1 MLQPKLYAILL
12 AGALTLALGIA
23 QAADS
28 PTERVRNTID
38 RILVVI
44 ADTSLDWQERH
55 RRISEIV
62 DSAFDF
68 RSMSQSVLATNWKTA
83 SPAEREQ
90 FVEFFSDYLENT
102 YMEKIDGHG
111 SAQVEYLDERIK
123 GDRAIVDTVIVDGGR
138 RIPVSYRLHLNDGV
152 WYAYDVVIEGVS
164 LVSNY
169 RDVYVGV
176 IQRQGLTGL
185 LNQLEQKIKVQKQRQ
200 GETSG

>member
-1 MLQPKLYAILL
+1 MSRTQISRYLVAALLLL
-12 AGALTLALGIA
+12 AASFVN
-23 QAADS
+23 AAAT
-28 PTERVRNTID
+28 PTDRVRNTVD
-38 RILVVI
+38 RILAVI
-44 ADTSLDWQERH
+44 GDTSLDWQQRH
-55 RRISEIV
+55 ERISEIV

-102 YMEKIDGHG
+102 YMEKIDGH
-111 SAQVEYLDERIK
+111 SNAQVEYLDERIK
-123 GDRAIVDTVIVDGGR
+123 GDRAVVDTVVVEAGK
-138 RIPVSYRLHLNDGV
+138 RIPVGYRLHLDQDV

-176 IQRQGLTGL
+176 IQRQGLNGL
-185 LNQLEQKIKVQKQRQ
+185 LNQLEEKIKLQKQRQ
-200 GETSG
+200 GRTSG